1 MDSSRYETASS
12 FVLGHNEVRIY
23 RLPNILFQI
32 SGACKLVAIWK
43 VEIGNLELLLKM
55 QVVFQCLPK

>member
-12 FVLGHNEVRIY
+12 FVLGHNEIRIY
-23 RLPNILFQI
+23 HLPSILFQI
-32 SGACKLVAIWK
+32 SRACKLVAVWK